1 MVEVAGTFHFAKCC
15 PYISSHPNNI
25 LLDKI
30 NMGPTPR
37 GILRVQ
43 FSAENIYLCPK
54 QATFF
59 DFFHKWG
66 RGSIFSHFQ
75 LLCVENIL
83 FIIKKYF
90 FGQNK
95 LCI

>member
-59 DFFHKWG
+59 DCFYKWG
-66 RGSIFSHFQ
+66 RVSILIHF
-75 LLCVENIL
+75 
-83 FIIKKYF
+83 
-90 FGQNK
+90 
-95 LCI
+95 